1 MRRHFTLPS
10 SLNYQ
15 LSLSGVRGNN
25 SLDEAEMRDA
35 GFEPC
40 PEDMGDEEG
49 PMKGF

>member
-1 MRRHFTLPS
+1 MRLLYTLPS
-10 SLNYQ
+10 NLIYQ
-15 LSLSGVRGNN
+15 LSLSGVRGSN

-40 PEDMGDEEG
+40 PEDKGEKEG